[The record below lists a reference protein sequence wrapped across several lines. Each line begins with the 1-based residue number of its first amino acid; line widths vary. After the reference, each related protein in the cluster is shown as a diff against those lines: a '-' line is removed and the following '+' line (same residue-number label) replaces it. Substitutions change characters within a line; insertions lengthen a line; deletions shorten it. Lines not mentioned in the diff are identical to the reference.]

1 MLEFKQQT
9 KQQINKQSKQKNL
22 DTKKKERKRTEEKL
36 ILIMGVL
43 PQAGCWRGRSLQHL
57 EEAKHILQSG
67 VGLVYSL
74 SDGGQ
79 GLSGVLIPLT
89 LATPMMCI

>member
-1 MLEFKQQT
+1 MSGF
-9 KQQINKQSKQKNL
+9 
-22 DTKKKERKRTEEKL
+22 
-36 ILIMGVL
+36 VL
-43 PQAGCWRGRSLQHL
+43 KTGCDNGRSLRHL

-79 GLSGVLIPLT
+79 GLSGVLILLT
-89 LATPMMCI
+89 LATPMMCIQSKGVGGVLTEC